1 MNSSIAGYLPEKIW
15 EIAHH
20 KKLVILLHVVRYY
33 GLADPENYSFIR
45 KMCKKYQNV
54 KLVLAHMGCGFNTYV
69 AENGFDKLLDIDN
82 IWFDT
87 SAVCESSTFVS
98 CIRRFRAEKIL
109 WGTDYP
115 ICQRTGRCFTFG
127 DGFLWLDEQNF
138 NWRNFSSC
146 RPVSF
151 GMESLRALRQAAEH
165 TGLGKTEIQNIFCFN
180 AINLLKK

>member
-69 AENGFDKLLDIDN
+69 AENG
-82 IWFDT
+82 
-87 SAVCESSTFVS
+87 
-98 CIRRFRAEKIL
+98 
-109 WGTDYP
+109 Y
-115 ICQRTGRCFTFG
+115 
-127 DGFLWLDEQNF
+127 
-138 NWRNFSSC
+138 
-146 RPVSF
+146 
-151 GMESLRALRQAAEH
+151 
-165 TGLGKTEIQNIFCFN
+165 
-180 AINLLKK
+180 